1 VQLFVPTDEARGS
14 QKPPE
19 TPKPRSPNSGNL
31 LREPSRVQLSRRLYW
46 RQPHLNQTSQNLSN
60 PCHHVRIRA
69 PGAPSY
75 WVDPRTG
82 NDYLLIVQY
91 PDKTIKSLTDLKSIP
106 IRASYEKNPA
116 RLDAVTS
123 LSRVEAPTEVDH
135 YQLQRVIDIYVAP
148 MGEELG
154 KVANAVNRII
164 SQVAKLEGIRVF
176 VRGSAA
182 AMDSSLESFGFG
194 LILALLLVYLILV
207 AQFRSFIDPLI
218 ILLAVPPGISG
229 VLLVLTLTG
238 TTLNVM
244 SLMGVVMMV
253 GIVVSNSIL
262 IVEFTHRLI
271 EDGMALR
278 EAVQYAVRVRL
289 RPILMTSLATI
300 FGLLPMALKLG
311 TGTEAYAPLARAII
325 DGLLVSVALTVFIVP
340 SAVLIIYRR
349 KQPGSHAPADPEPV

>member
-1 VQLFVPTDEARGS
+1 
-14 QKPPE
+14 
-19 TPKPRSPNSGNL
+19 
-31 LREPSRVQLSRRLYW
+31 
-46 RQPHLNQTSQNLSN
+46 
-60 PCHHVRIRA
+60 
-69 PGAPSY
+69 
-75 WVDPRTG
+75 
-82 NDYLLIVQY
+82 
-91 PDKTIKSLTDLKSIP
+91 
-106 IRASYEKNPA
+106 
-116 RLDAVTS
+116 
-123 LSRVEAPTEVDH
+123 VEAPTEVDH

-148 MGEELG
+148 TGEELG
-154 KVANAVNRII
+154 HVANAVNRII
-164 SQVAKLEGIRVF
+164 TQVAKPEGIRVF

-182 AMDSSLESFGFG
+182 AMDSSLGSFGFG
-194 LILALLLVYLILV
+194 LILSLLLVYLILV
-207 AQFRSFIDPLI
+207 AQFRSFVDPLI

-229 VLLVLTLTG
+229 VLLVLTMTG

-325 DGLLVSVALTVFIVP
+325 GGLLVSVGLTVFIVP

-349 KQPGSHAPADPEPV
+349 KQPMDRTPADPESV

>member
-1 VQLFVPTDEARGS
+1 MR
-14 QKPPE
+14 
-19 TPKPRSPNSGNL
+19 
-31 LREPSRVQLSRRLYW
+31 LSRRTLM
-46 RQPHLNQTSQNLSN
+46 RRLFTFPLIGITPTNSGSVKRRLSVTSSPRLTSN
-60 PCHHVRIRA
+60 GMI
-69 PGAPSY
+69 APSY

-82 NDYLLIVQY
+82 NDYLLTVQY

-148 MGEELG
+148 TGEELG

-164 SQVAKLEGIRVF
+164 SQVAKPEGIRVF

-271 EDGMALR
+271 EDGSGAPRSGPACCAGSACAL
-278 EAVQYAVRVRL
+278 
-289 RPILMTSLATI
+289 
-300 FGLLPMALKLG
+300 F
-311 TGTEAYAPLARAII
+311 
-325 DGLLVSVALTVFIVP
+325 
-340 SAVLIIYRR
+340 
-349 KQPGSHAPADPEPV
+349 

>member
-1 VQLFVPTDEARGS
+1 M
-14 QKPPE
+14 
-19 TPKPRSPNSGNL
+19 
-31 LREPSRVQLSRRLYW
+31 
-46 RQPHLNQTSQNLSN
+46 
-60 PCHHVRIRA
+60 
-69 PGAPSY
+69 
-75 WVDPRTG
+75 
-82 NDYLLIVQY
+82 
-91 PDKTIKSLTDLKSIP
+91 
-106 IRASYEKNPA
+106 
-116 RLDAVTS
+116 
-123 LSRVEAPTEVDH
+123 EAPTEVDH

-148 MGEELG
+148 TGEELG

-164 SQVAKLEGIRVF
+164 SQVAKPEGIRVF

-271 EDGMALR
+271 EDGNGAPR
-278 EAVQYAVRVRL
+278 
-289 RPILMTSLATI
+289 S
-300 FGLLPMALKLG
+300 G
-311 TGTEAYAPLARAII
+311 TVCG
-325 DGLLVSVALTVFIVP
+325 
-340 SAVLIIYRR
+340 
-349 KQPGSHAPADPEPV
+349 PGSSSPDFNDFAGHDFRTFTDGAQARYRD